1 MKTQGLKNAT
11 VNTHCC
17 MYILVFYG
25 SDFIG
30 LGSKL
35 AIALVYFFYPATY
48 VVMLNFCK

>member
-1 MKTQGLKNAT
+1 
-11 VNTHCC
+11 
-17 MYILVFYG
+17 MYFLVFYG

-48 VVMLNFCK
+48 VLCSNAELL